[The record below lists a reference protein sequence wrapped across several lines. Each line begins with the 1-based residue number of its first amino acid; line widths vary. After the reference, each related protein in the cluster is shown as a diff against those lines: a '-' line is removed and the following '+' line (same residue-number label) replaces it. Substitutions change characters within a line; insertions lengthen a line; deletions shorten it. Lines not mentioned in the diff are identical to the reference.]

1 MPTVAHHRSRVFT
14 TVLVA
19 CAHIYLALIGFV
31 GLLNYTVPTPY
42 EILEE
47 IAAEEYW
54 SWVHLA
60 CAAILLA
67 SLCAPK
73 FYPHLGPWRSELP
86 LVALACSAGFALL
99 TSWALFNLLWG
110 LSAVRPVSLAGP
122 GMALVVAL
130 GEQLLANAWT
140 RGSHDKG
147 R

>member
-1 MPTVAHHRSRVFT
+1 MHVADHHRSRVIT
-14 TVLVA
+14 TVVVA
-19 CAHIYLALIGFV
+19 GAHAYLAMIGFT
-31 GLLNYTVPTPY
+31 GLLNYTITTKY
-42 EILEE
+42 EFLEQ
-47 IAAEEYW
+47 ITRQQYW
-54 SWVHLA
+54 SWIHLA
-60 CAAILLA
+60 CAAMLLA
-67 SLCAPK
+67 SLLAPK
-73 FYPHLGPWRSELP
+73 HYPHIGPWRSELP